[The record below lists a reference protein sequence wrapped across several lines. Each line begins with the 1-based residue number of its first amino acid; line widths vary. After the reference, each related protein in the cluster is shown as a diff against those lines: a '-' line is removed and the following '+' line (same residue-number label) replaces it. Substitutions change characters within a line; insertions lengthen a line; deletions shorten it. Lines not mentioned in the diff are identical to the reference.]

1 MANTLFDHGA
11 KYHFRDVKITQNHAT
26 MKDTGH
32 HKRKASN
39 LELLQEDYRSRLLHE
54 REQKANALFEQKVRA
69 ELLPKKGSVR
79 EFFLNRRMLA
89 ASITET
95 SNGVNLPPI
104 KRNTRYKGKQKDQT
118 KHVDGTKEKMET
130 STFSKDIET
139 QEDCNL
145 TELEKLRKKHRK
157 SKTTKHQQTVSSMNM
172 AKNSFSPSCPST
184 YGKNEAN
191 TSNRNAP
198 LPKARGV
205 KSREVYKR
213 GTRPSHATNEEG
225 HSERNSQDLES
236 SFAAGNKMTK
246 ATRGVKSREVYKR
259 GRRPSEESNTETNT
273 KHLASFLTESDIVSK
288 SLVRIKELVNRRRTE
303 ELILRSKTRKL
314 TAQSQ
319 TPSPRRNS
327 QSFDEMCKV
336 EIELRETIS
345 REEKKLLALRERRR
359 QTAAGFTNEIR
370 TSNET
375 GWKVEQPKET
385 KQNTPAEYRDEKT
398 TKSVRKSKEENRQ
411 NAEHTRLNLKKSKQN
426 CAYGVID
433 KEKNAEQ
440 LQQRKKQQKTRSTK
454 LQPKQ
459 EKHFNSAVG
468 TMDLVTCSNC
478 GRGFMK
484 ERIAKHE
491 KACKKASA
499 RIKKPFDAKRKRAEG
514 TDMEKYIIVGKRDD
528 SIYKEN
534 KRDWKRAH
542 ENFIQSIR
550 SARLHETQA
559 TTPLSNPDYI
569 ECSYCQRKFKSSVAE
584 THIPRC
590 KDIKARPRPPRR

>member
-1 MANTLFDHGA
+1 MANILFDHGA
-11 KYHFRDVKITQNHAT
+11 KYHFHDVKITQNHAT

-32 HKRKASN
+32 SKRKASK

-89 ASITET
+89 ASTTGT
-95 SNGVNLPPI
+95 SNRVNLSPI
-104 KRNTRYKGKQKDQT
+104 KKNTRYKGKQKNQT
-118 KHVDGTKEKMET
+118 KHVDEKKEKMET
-130 STFSKDIET
+130 RTFSKDIET

-145 TELEKLRKKHRK
+145 SELEKLRKKHRK
-157 SKTTKHQQTVSSMNM
+157 SKTTEHQQAVSSMNM

-184 YGKNEAN
+184 YDKKEAN
-191 TSNRNAP
+191 NNNRNAP
-198 LPKARGV
+198 LPMARGV

-213 GTRPSHATNEEG
+213 GTKPSRETNKEG
-225 HSERNSQDLES
+225 HSNTNSEELES
-236 SFAAGNKMTK
+236 SFTAENKMTT
-246 ATRGVKSREVYKR
+246 ARRGVKSRKVYKR

-273 KHLASFLTESDIVSK
+273 KHLVSSLKENDIVSK
-288 SLVRIKELVNRRRTE
+288 SLVKIKELVNRRKTE

-327 QSFDEMCKV
+327 QSFDEMCRV

-345 REEKKLLALRERRR
+345 REQKKLLALQERRR
-359 QTAAGFTNEIR
+359 QKAAGFTNEIK
-370 TSNET
+370 TSNKI
-375 GWKVEQPKET
+375 GGKVEPKET
-385 KQNTPAEYRDEKT
+385 RQNTLAEYHDEKT
-398 TKSVRKSKEENRQ
+398 TKSVRKSEEENPQ
-411 NAEHTRLNLKKSKQN
+411 NVYTKHTRLNLQKTKQN
-426 CAYGVID
+426 CEYGVID

-440 LQQRKKQQKTRSTK
+440 LQQGKKQQKTQSTK
-454 LQPKQ
+454 LQQKQ
-459 EKHFNSAVG
+459 ERNLNSINT
-468 TMDLVTCSNC
+468 TMDLVSCSNC

-514 TDMEKYIIVGKRDD
+514 TDMEKYIIMGKTSDD
-528 SIYKEN
+528 STYK
-534 KRDWKRAH
+534 
-542 ENFIQSIR
+542 
-550 SARLHETQA
+550 
-559 TTPLSNPDYI
+559 
-569 ECSYCQRKFKSSVAE
+569 V
-584 THIPRC
+584 
-590 KDIKARPRPPRR
+590 